1 MFSQNKIISGWNK
14 FFFEEKPTEG
24 IALFRIVWAGLLLCY
39 FFLDLGNIA
48 DFYGPHAIIS
58 HTTAENEFP
67 YLHVS
72 LFKLFKP
79 TYEVAYGVMIVYGIS
94 LLTSMLGLFT
104 RGSLMIA
111 FLCMASLH
119 QRNIWLLSSSEMLMR
134 AITILLICSPC
145 GHSFSVDSLLGRYF
159 ENFRQKRTWP
169 VWALRLI
176 QIQISVVYLWT
187 CWHKIKGET
196 WLDGTA
202 VYYATRIE
210 GLTNFPVPFLFD
222 SPLFLKLATWSALLV
237 EFSIGAFIWVKPLR
251 KPIIILGVLFHLGI
265 EYTMSIPFFELT
277 MIVLLINFFTPE
289 ELKSFVLRL
298 KEIFITAIQDTTLAS
313 ELKEKLIRTVRGQ
326 HETVN

>member
-1 MFSQNKIISGWNK
+1 MKALNK
-14 FFFEEKPTEG
+14 FFFEERPTEG
-24 IALFRIVWAGLLLCY
+24 IALFRIVWTALLFCY
-39 FFLDLGNIA
+39 FLLDLSNIA

-58 HTTAENEFP
+58 HMTAEDGFP
-67 YLHVS
+67 FLHIS

-79 TYEVAYGVMIVYGIS
+79 TYEVAYGVMVVYGIT
-94 LLTSMLGLFT
+94 LITSMIGLFT
-104 RGSLMIA
+104 RGSLIIA
-111 FLCMASLH
+111 FICMASLH

-134 AITILLICSPC
+134 AIMILLICSPC

-187 CWHKIKGET
+187 TWHKLKGDS
-196 WLDGTA
+196 WIDGTA

-210 GLTNFPVPFLFD
+210 GLTNFPIPFLLD
-222 SPLFLKLATWSALLV
+222 SPLFLKLATWGTLLI
-237 EFSIGAFIWVKPLR
+237 EFSLGSLIWVKKLR
-251 KPIIILGVLFHLGI
+251 KPVIIIGVLFHLGI
-265 EYTMSIPFFELT
+265 EYTMSIPFFELS

-289 ELKSFVLRL
+289 ELKAFVLRI
-298 KEIFITAIQDTTLAS
+298 KEGFIAGIQDSTLAT
-313 ELKEKLIRTVRGQ
+313 EIKEKLIRTVRGQ